1 MAQYDLEP
9 WKIHKEEQVTLE
21 CSWALS
27 DKSKMLAQLVTS
39 EVSLTPTIEQCLTL
53 EVRLSTIPSD
63 PIYKTRKT

>member
-1 MAQYDLEP
+1 MAQCDLEP
-9 WKIHKEEQVTLE
+9 WKIHKEEQETLE

-53 EVRLSTIPSD
+53 EARLLTIPSD
-63 PIYKTRKT
+63 PIYKTRKI